1 MQGYYFCKPIPA
13 EDIWARYENGKQIGF
28 ENSGESEYHNA
39 ISAINMYDINSIT
52 NEEQDTVS
60 KYFETMP
67 ISIIEYDGE
76 TINITRSNKSFRDF
90 VRRYFKVR
98 SVGGKEQIDTTT
110 SKTGHK
116 FTEAINECRDNGHRI
131 FLNEKMRDGSEIHAM
146 IKRIIDNPVRKVAA
160 YAIAILDIIPEKKNK
175 LTYADVAHALSSDYI
190 YLYYVNVDTERF
202 TEYTPDDGTAGI
214 SVERHGENFFA
225 ECIKD
230 SEKFIHESDRASF
243 KEVFNKENV
252 LKTIDEQGAFV
263 YSYRLIINGE
273 ANFVNLK
280 AVRMAQDD
288 NHIIIGVNNID
299 SQMRQQETIERLKE
313 EQITYSRISAL
324 IGDFIGIYTVD
335 PESGAYMQYSATKEL
350 SALKTSKAGTD
361 FFSDSIRDA
370 KAVIVPEDTEYF
382 ESNFSREQVL
392 EKAKNG
398 GIYTIHYR
406 LVIDGKPVKINLRA
420 GMVNEKDGPQLIV
433 GVSKES
439 KTKQ

>member
-1 MQGYYFCKPIPA
+1 
-13 EDIWARYENGKQIGF
+13 
-28 ENSGESEYHNA
+28 
-39 ISAINMYDINSIT
+39 
-52 NEEQDTVS
+52 
-60 KYFETMP
+60 
-67 ISIIEYDGE
+67 
-76 TINITRSNKSFRDF
+76 
-90 VRRYFKVR
+90 
-98 SVGGKEQIDTTT
+98 
-110 SKTGHK
+110 
-116 FTEAINECRDNGHRI
+116 
-131 FLNEKMRDGSEIHAM
+131 
-146 IKRIIDNPVRKVAA
+146 
-160 YAIAILDIIPEKKNK
+160 
-175 LTYADVAHALSSDYI
+175 
-190 YLYYVNVDTERF
+190 
-202 TEYTPDDGTAGI
+202 PDDGTAGI

-230 SEKFIHESDRASF
+230 SEKYIHESDRASF

-252 LKTIDEQGAFV
+252 LKTINEQGAFV

-273 ANFVNLK
+273 ANFVNMK

-335 PESGAYMQYSATKEL
+335 PESGTYMQYSATKEL
-350 SALKTSKAGTD
+350 SDLKTAKAGTD

-370 KAVIVPEDTEYF
+370 KAIIVPEDTEYF

-392 EKAKNG
+392 EKTKNG

-420 GMVNEKDGPQLIV
+420 GMVNEKGGPQLIV

-439 KTKQ
+439 KTEQ